1 MKNINKNLQIEQLDR
16 KIKAFNK
23 LENITRLSDG
33 WVHSA
38 RTALGM
44 SLSQLGG
51 KLGITAQSVKEIEQ
65 REKNG
70 SISLK
75 NLKEVARA
83 LNLKLVYGFSAPE
96 KSLSKIIKNQA
107 YHVAENIVARTN
119 RTMQLEKQANSSA
132 RIKRAIKDRASEIIA
147 NQPRHLWD

>member
-1 MKNINKNLQIEQLDR
+1 
-16 KIKAFNK
+16 
-23 LENITRLSDG
+23 
-33 WVHSA
+33 
-38 RTALGM
+38 M

-75 NLKEVARA
+75 NLKEVAQA